1 LRPRGRNPVEFFK
14 STGWALCGQVD
25 FRGSRDPTRIGHN
38 CELAL
43 RDVLGKD
50 RQLLIAQDE
59 LTLTLETWRRRRR
72 VLSGHPGLDALNG
85 QSSSYSNEFQVIW
98 RKGVAVYVLDVE
110 STRRF

>member
-1 LRPRGRNPVEFFK
+1 M
-14 STGWALCGQVD
+14 D

-43 RDVLGKD
+43 RDVPGTD

-59 LTLTLETWRRRRR
+59 LTLTRETWRGGGGFFPGTR
-72 VLSGHPGLDALNG
+72 GLDALNG

-98 RKGVAVYVLDVE
+98 RKGVALYILDLE